1 MKGKFIVLEGID
13 CSGTT
18 TQIPLIASYIYN
30 SNNLKLV
37 LMTREPTYSKYG
49 KRARE
54 ILKGA
59 EYCKEEI
66 LDMFVKDRNW
76 HIENILLPNL
86 IREVDVISDRYFLST
101 LVYQSLQGF
110 SIGEIRE
117 KQGDIIFPD
126 ITFLLNVDI
135 NEAVKRLD
143 FNRKHKEIFENRD
156 FMERCRERY
165 LELSNEYPNIFVVDA
180 NRSIEEITQ
189 EIIKYLA

>member
-18 TQIPLIASYIYN
+18 TQIPLIANYIYN
-30 SNNLKLV
+30 SNNSKLV
-37 LMTREPTYSKYG
+37 LITREPTYSKYG

-76 HIENILLPNL
+76 HIENIILPNL
-86 IREVDVISDRYFLST
+86 VRGVDVISDRYFLST

-110 SIGEIRE
+110 NIEKIRK

-126 ITFLLNVDI
+126 ITFLLDVNID
-135 NEAVKRLD
+135 EAVKRLNS
-143 FNRKHKEIFENRD
+143 NRKSTEIFENRN
-156 FMERCRERY
+156 FMEKCRERY
-165 LELSNEYPNIFVVDA
+165 LELSTAYPDIIIIDA
-180 NRSIEEITQ
+180 NKSIEEVTQ
-189 EIIKYLA
+189 QMIKHLA